1 MKNFWWVRII
11 FSGWLIYFVFSFC
24 SKVFLVR
31 QDTSEVC
38 SIVSSCC
45 NDISPTASKMKK
57 KVIIYAHA
65 NSSSY
70 YTSSSRQFSLSM
82 TTFLYTSRCSPKSS
96 ITLQNFPYWETCW
109 YRHLR
114 KPVFWIHT
122 LHEQTIKRK
131 SIDFFPL
138 VMVIIKWNKWN
149 VQVVDLI
156 KGESRD
162 VTPSMIDSFTYR

>member
-1 MKNFWWVRII
+1 MDYYEIIFLALITSVVCFGGETTKCVTPASFITKKKKKRVLEMKNFWWVRII

-96 ITLQNFPYWETCW
+96 ITLQNFPY
-109 YRHLR
+109 
-114 KPVFWIHT
+114 
-122 LHEQTIKRK
+122 
-131 SIDFFPL
+131 
-138 VMVIIKWNKWN
+138 
-149 VQVVDLI
+149 
-156 KGESRD
+156 
-162 VTPSMIDSFTYR
+162 